1 MQDKK
6 IFEEVFMGGMICAIY
21 EHRVLFLN
29 GDNKFIF
36 SFEKMNEK
44 EKTQRLIKVLKE
56 FLENDKEFE
65 ISYISNLNRLIIFNK
80 NNLDNK
86 YYFNQL
92 TDLEIVQ
99 S

>member
-6 IFEEVFMGGMICAIY
+6 LFEEVFKGGMICAIY

-36 SFEKMNEK
+36 SFEKINEN
-44 EKTQRLIKVLKE
+44 EKTQRLLKVLKE
-56 FLENDKEFE
+56 FLKKEKELE